1 MGHHYVSHIL
11 IAWRD
16 ASAWLIW
23 VPTPAGSRS
32 GRMWA
37 QAAHIELRWHNVNIR
52 NVSLTIISPCHGGHV
67 DLGAAPRHVWL
78 TQAARW
84 SSDAWSE
91 NIWWKSWNF
100 PNFVAGASPRLP
112 GKHLESHLSFSKF
125 GFWWGTTTLP
135 SLQYHKTNT
144 ILHND
149 YKEDNIYLKE
159 H

>member
-1 MGHHYVSHIL
+1 MKRRQCLVDLSAHTSRVQEREDVSPGRAHRAEVAQCKYSECFTHYH
-11 IAWRD
+11 
-16 ASAWLIW
+16 
-23 VPTPAGSRS
+23 
-32 GRMWA
+32 
-37 QAAHIELRWHNVNIR
+37 
-52 NVSLTIISPCHGGHV
+52 SPCHGGHV
-67 DLGAAPRHVWL
+67 DLGAAPCHVWL